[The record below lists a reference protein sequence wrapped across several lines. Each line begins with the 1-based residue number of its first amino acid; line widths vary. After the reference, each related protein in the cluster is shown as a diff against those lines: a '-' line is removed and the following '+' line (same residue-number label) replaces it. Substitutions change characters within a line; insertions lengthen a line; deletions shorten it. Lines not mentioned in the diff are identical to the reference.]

1 MEIRKVKAAFF
12 SPTGTSKKITET
24 IAKVI
29 AKELSITMES
39 FDFTL
44 PRNRLEPIAFNSEE
58 LVVFG
63 LPVIAGR
70 VPNILLE
77 FLSEIRGN
85 GAISIPIV
93 MFGNRGYGDALI
105 ELRDI
110 LSKGGLIPIAAGA
123 FVGEHSFS
131 EILAKGRPDEEDI
144 LKAEVFA
151 TLVAEK
157 LIGFGN
163 LKEYTAEDINTE
175 NLNIIKVKGKEY
187 PYGGYYKPLD
197 QNKNHIDIRKVK
209 PKTTDKCIDCKI
221 CADSCPMGS
230 IDYEDVSQVLGICI
244 KCCACIKRCPVQA
257 KYFDDPGYLYHK
269 QDLEDNFAKRAEAE
283 IFI

>member
-1 MEIRKVKAAFF
+1 MEIRKVKAVFF
-12 SPTGTSKKITET
+12 SPTGTSEKITKT
-24 IAKVI
+24 IAEVV
-29 AKELSITMES
+29 AKELDINAES

-44 PRNRLEPIAFNSEE
+44 PKNRLEPIIFDSEE
-58 LVVFG
+58 LVIFG

-70 VPNILLE
+70 VPNVLLE
-77 FLSEIRGN
+77 FLSKIQGN
-85 GAISIPIV
+85 GAIVIPIV
-93 MFGNRGYGDALI
+93 MFGNRSYDDALI

-110 LSKGGLIPIAAGA
+110 LLKGGLIPIAAGA

-131 EILAKGRPDEEDI
+131 KTLGKGRPDKDDL

-157 LIGFGN
+157 LIGVGN
-163 LKEYTAEDINTE
+163 LKKDTAEDIDE
-175 NLNIIKVKGKEY
+175 KSLNIIKVKGKEY

-197 QNKNHIDIRKVK
+197 QDDNHIDIRKVK
-209 PKTTDKCIDCKI
+209 PKTGDQCIDCKI
-221 CADSCPMGS
+221 CANACPMGS
-230 IDYEDVSQVLGICI
+230 IDYEEVSRVPGICI
-244 KCCACIKRCPVQA
+244 KCGACIKKCPVQA

-269 QDLEDNFAKRAEAE
+269 KDLEEKFAKRAEAE